1 MVVTNVFHVGYCPEL
16 KEATLH
22 YWGCNFRCL
31 GCSCQKAIWDWMLEK
46 YLSVRDEEPEEVAAP
61 PERFLDF
68 EEIMNILG
76 TLELKRV
83 LHMGQE
89 AMLDPQHP
97 ELTSEIHRRF
107 GCKNVLLTNGYEMPP
122 LTHTD
127 KVEFG
132 LKAVTDSLHRDYTG
146 KANKTVLENFVNI
159 YRSGVQMIVE
169 SVYIPDYID
178 LEETERIV
186 KFIASVDKN
195 ITYVLLPYFKCGN
208 NPWRRPTPREMEA
221 AAAMARKYLTNV
233 YFFRGN
239 EELQYKVVSIFP
251 KGIGGVT
258 GDSSITQLLLS
269 NPSEQNRELI
279 FA

>member
-1 MVVTNVFHVGYCPEL
+1 MTATNVFHIGYCPEL

-46 YLSVRDEEPEEVAAP
+46 YLTVRDEEPEGIATP
-61 PERFLDF
+61 PGRFLDF
-68 EEIMNILG
+68 EEIMDILS
-76 TLELKRV
+76 TLDLKRV

-89 AMLDPQHP
+89 AMLDPQHSA
-97 ELTSEIHRRF
+97 LTTEIHRKF

-122 LTHTD
+122 LAHTD

-146 KANKTVLENFVNI
+146 KPNKTVLENFVKI
-159 YRSGVQMIVE
+159 HRSGVQMIVE
-169 SVYIPDYID
+169 SVYIPGYID
-178 LEETERIV
+178 LEETELIA

-208 NPWRRPTPREMEA
+208 NPWRRPTPNEMEIA
-221 AAAMARKYLTNV
+221 ATLAKRYLTNV

-251 KGIGGVT
+251 EGIGVVND
-258 GDSSITQLLLS
+258 DSLVNQYSMF
-269 NPSEQNRELI
+269 NPAARRRELVSV
-279 FA
+279 